1 MMRET
6 DMQSTKFKQ
15 FAAGA
20 VLMLAAAGASAQE
33 HLVIKRP
40 VDLPPSADL
49 VYKIDARK
57 KGMSLGG
64 DSVVNWRRGNG
75 TYSASNVAR
84 VSLLGKILDNRTEGA
99 IDAFGLAPAQFNEKR
114 FRKEPTLAR
123 FDRAAKKITFKE
135 GDLHYPLLG
144 GEQDRSSVQWQLAAV
159 ARAAPEKF
167 VPGSE
172 WKFFVAGR
180 RDAETWTFKVVGH
193 ELLRTAIGNI
203 QAVHFAKVPQAD
215 KGAQQI
221 DLWLAPGHEW
231 YPVKLRFSETDGEFV
246 QQTIE
251 KITKK

>member
-1 MMRET
+1 MKVET
-6 DMQSTKFKQ
+6 DMQSSTLKQ

-20 VLMLAAAGASAQE
+20 VLMLAATGALAQE

-57 KGMSLGG
+57 KGISLGG
-64 DSVVNWRRGNG
+64 DALVNWRAGNG
-75 TYSASNVAR
+75 TYSATNAAR
-84 VSLLGKILDNRTEGA
+84 ASLLGKILDNRTEGL

-114 FRKEPTLAR
+114 FRKAATTAT
-123 FDRAAKKITFKE
+123 FDRAGKAITFNE
-135 GDLHYPLLG
+135 GNERYPLLG
-144 GEQDRSSVQWQLAAV
+144 GEQDRASVQWQLAAV

-180 RDAETWTFKVVGH
+180 RDAEVWTFKVVGR
-193 ELLRTAIGNI
+193 ENLSTSMGAM
-203 QAVHFAKVPQAD
+203 QAVHLIKAPGPDAKGQHV
-215 KGAQQI
+215 

-231 YPVKLRFSETDGEFV
+231 YPVKLRFSEEEGEYV
-246 QQTIE
+246 QQVIE

>member
-1 MMRET
+1 
-6 DMQSTKFKQ
+6 MQSTKFKQ
-15 FAAGA
+15 FAAAA
-20 VLMLAAAGASAQE
+20 VLTLAVAGVSAQE

-40 VDLPPSADL
+40 VDVPPSADL

-57 KGMSLGG
+57 KGISLGG
-64 DSVVNWRRGNG
+64 DSVVNWRTGNG

-84 VSLLGKILDNRTEGA
+84 ASLLGKILDNRTEGA
-99 IDAFGLAPAQFNEKR
+99 IDAFGLAPTQFNEKR
-114 FRKEPTLAR
+114 FRKDPTLAT
-123 FDRAAKKITFKE
+123 FDRAARKITFNQ
-135 GDLHYPLLG
+135 GNLHYPLLG

-180 RDAETWTFKVVGH
+180 RDAEVWTFKVVGH
-193 ELLRTAIGNI
+193 ELLRTAMGTM
-203 QAVHFAKVPQAD
+203 QAVHFVKAPQANEP
-215 KGAQQI
+215 AQHV

-231 YPVKLRFSETDGEFV
+231 YPVKLRFSEADGEFV

-251 KITKK
+251 SITRK